1 MFKWIMLEAAAARL
15 AQRIGKELSTD
26 DLLTL
31 AHEGAL
37 KICAA
42 LPGWRGPGEG
52 EVEFF
57 TYPDGRHIASA
68 SDGMYRSLGRRDFE
82 VLQAH
87 RRLALAGRSVVLPGA
102 DGTSMEAVVGPGAP
116 EITVGDLRVS
126 EAEVER
132 LLAEISDDGEAGGG
146 DDKALVGWQRVMLD
160 NWQEILKSRPR
171 GGAVGRHV
179 VRWLKKNGPR
189 DVIPEVQPKGDEMAW
204 LTGDGLG
211 RSVALKTVQN
221 VIAKWVKEGR
231 IPEPD

>member
-1 MFKWIMLEAAAARL
+1 MFKWITLEAAAARL
-15 AQRIGKELSTD
+15 AQRFGKEPSTD

-31 AHEGAL
+31 AHEGVL

-42 LPGWRGPGEG
+42 LPGWRGPGEEG
-52 EVEFF
+52 VAFF
-57 TYPDGRHIASA
+57 TYPAGRRIASA
-68 SDGMYRSLGRRDFE
+68 SDSMYRFLGRRDFE

-87 RRLALAGRSVVLPGA
+87 RRLVLAGRNVVLPGS

-116 EITVGDLRVS
+116 EITAGDLRVS

-132 LLAEISDDGEAGGG
+132 LLAEISDDGEAG
-146 DDKALVGWQRVMLD
+146 DDGKALVGWQRVMLD

-211 RSVALKTVQN
+211 RAVALKTVQN

>member
-1 MFKWIMLEAAAARL
+1 MFKWITLEAAAARL
-15 AQRIGKELSTD
+15 AQRFGKETSTD

-31 AHEGAL
+31 AHEGVL

-42 LPGWRGPGEG
+42 LPGWRGTGEG

-57 TYPDGRHIASA
+57 TCPAGRRIASA
-68 SDGMYRSLGRRDFE
+68 SDGMYRFLGKRDFE

-87 RRLALAGRSVVLPGA
+87 RRLALAGRNAVLPGA

-116 EITVGDLRVS
+116 EVTVGDLRVS

-132 LLAEISDDGEAGGG
+132 LLAEISDDGDG
-146 DDKALVGWQRVMLD
+146 DEGKALVGWQRVMLD
-160 NWQEILKSRPR
+160 NWQEILKSRTRNEPV
-171 GGAVGRHV
+171 ARHAM
-179 VRWLKKNGPR
+179 RWLKKNGPR

-204 LTGDGLG
+204 LTGDGKDK
-211 RSVALKTVQN
+211 SVALKTVQN

>member
-1 MFKWIMLEAAAARL
+1 MFKWITLEAAAARL
-15 AQRIGKELSTD
+15 AQRFGKEPSTD

-31 AHEGAL
+31 AHEGVL

-57 TYPDGRHIASA
+57 TYPAGRRIASA
-68 SDGMYRSLGRRDFE
+68 SDGMYRFLGKRDFE

-87 RRLALAGRSVVLPGA
+87 RRLVLAGRNVVLPGA

-132 LLAEISDDGEAGGG
+132 LLAEISDDGEAG
-146 DDKALVGWQRVMLD
+146 DDGKALVGWQRATLESWD
-160 NWQEILKSRPR
+160 EILKSRPR
-171 GGAVGRHV
+171 GGAVGRHAM
-179 VRWLKKNGPR
+179 RWLKKNGPR
-189 DVIPEVQPKGDEMAW
+189 DVIPVVQPKGDEMAW
-204 LTGDGLG
+204 LTGDGKG
-211 RSVALKTVQN
+211 KSVALKTVQN
-221 VIAKWVKEGR
+221 AIARWVKEGR

>member
-1 MFKWIMLEAAAARL
+1 MFKWITLEAAAARL
-15 AQRIGKELSTD
+15 AQRFGKEPSTD

-31 AHEGAL
+31 AHEGVL

-57 TYPDGRHIASA
+57 TYPAGRRIASA
-68 SDGMYRSLGRRDFE
+68 SDSMYRFLGRRDFE
-82 VLQAH
+82 VLQAR
-87 RRLALAGRSVVLPGA
+87 RRLVLAGRNVVLPGA

-126 EAEVER
+126 EVEVER
-132 LLAEISDDGEAGGG
+132 LLAEISDDGEAG
-146 DDKALVGWQRVMLD
+146 DDGKALVGWQRVMLD

-171 GGAVGRHV
+171 GGAVGRHAM
-179 VRWLKKNGPR
+179 RWLKKNGPR
-189 DVIPEVQPKGDEMAW
+189 DVIPVVQPKGDEMAW